1 MAQGRFFYG
10 WVIVAAMFLV
20 NIGVHA
26 TAQFTFGLFVIP
38 MAADLGV
45 SRGLLGLA
53 QSSRMIAAG
62 ASGFIVGRM
71 VDRYGARIPL
81 AVASVLA
88 GLSLVGMG
96 FINHIAWM
104 FLLFVI
110 LGLSGLGGPGMLL
123 TAVPVAKWFIKKR
136 GLAVGLATSGLA
148 IGGLIFALLH
158 GWLIDSFGWRT
169 AWVVSGISLI
179 VLVVPVGLLL
189 VRREPEDMGLLP
201 DGVQPEESAAA
212 SDTAQAKRP
221 ATQQEVHW
229 TAKEAMRSPA
239 LWKLVAVF
247 MLTGIG
253 TGGFILHRVPFWED
267 RGIDRTVITY
277 ALSVDAIVFGVVV
290 VGAGILLDR
299 FPARVVIC
307 TAFVLAISTLI
318 MTQLWR
324 GEVSLYTTFFT
335 NGVAAGTIVVSQVFI
350 WAHFF
355 GRGSLGAIRGIT
367 LPMLLLSNALGA
379 PLIGFV
385 FDVTGEYTLAWWGLV
400 VLYGLGFLVMLT
412 ITKPVHPSNRTEAVV
427 VKRLA

>member
-1 MAQGRFFYG
+1 
-10 WVIVAAMFLV
+10 MFLV
-20 NIGVHA
+20 NMGVHA
-26 TAQFTFGLFVIP
+26 TAQFTFGLFIIP

-62 ASGFIVGRM
+62 ASGFIVGRV
-71 VDRYGARIPL
+71 VDRYGARVPL
-81 AVASVLA
+81 AVASVVA

-96 FINHIAWM
+96 FINHIAWL

-123 TAVPVAKWFIKKR
+123 TAVPVAKWFSKKR
-136 GLAVGLATSGLA
+136 GLAVGLSTSGLA

-169 AWVVSGISLI
+169 AWVVSGISMI

-201 DGVQPEESAAA
+201 DGVQPEKSPAVL
-212 SDTAQAKRP
+212 STAQAKRP
-221 ATQQEVHW
+221 ATQLEVYW
-229 TAKEAMRSPA
+229 TATEAMRSA
-239 LWKLVAVF
+239 TLWKLVAVF
-247 MLTGIG
+247 MLTGFG
-253 TGGFILHRVPFWED
+253 TGGFMLHRVPFWED
-267 RGIDRTVITY
+267 RGIDRAVITY
-277 ALSVDAIVFGVVV
+277 ALSLDAIVFGVVV

-299 FPARVVIC
+299 FPARVVVC
-307 TAFVLAISTLI
+307 TAFIIAIFTITL
-318 MTQLWR
+318 TQLWD
-324 GEVSLYTTFFT
+324 GEVSLYTTFFL
-335 NGVAAGTIVVSQVFI
+335 NGVAAGTILLSQVFI

-367 LPMLLLSNALGA
+367 LPMLLLSTGLGA
-379 PLIGFV
+379 PLIGWI

-412 ITKPVHPSNRTEAVV
+412 VTKPVHPSRRTEGMAVV
-427 VKRLA
+427 GGGSR